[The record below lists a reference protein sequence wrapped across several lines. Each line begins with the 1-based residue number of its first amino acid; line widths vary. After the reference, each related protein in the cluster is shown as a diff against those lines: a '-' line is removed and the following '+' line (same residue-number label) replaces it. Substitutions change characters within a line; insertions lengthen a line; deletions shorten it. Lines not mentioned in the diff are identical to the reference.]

1 MKFIRLVC
9 WIPLLLWI
17 GLNAYVSQF
26 EGWGRWAAA
35 PVLLIPLLTSAAF
48 SVYGL
53 AGVLLNFHRR
63 QSVAKIDVFAAII
76 SGLPVII
83 VFARKLI

>member
-1 MKFIRLVC
+1 MNFIRFAC

-17 GLNAYVSQF
+17 VLNIYVNQF

-48 SVYGL
+48 SIFGL
-53 AGVLLNFHRR
+53 AGVLLNYHR
-63 QSVAKIDVFAAII
+63 QKSVAKIDVLAALM

-83 VFARKLI
+83 VFAKKLI